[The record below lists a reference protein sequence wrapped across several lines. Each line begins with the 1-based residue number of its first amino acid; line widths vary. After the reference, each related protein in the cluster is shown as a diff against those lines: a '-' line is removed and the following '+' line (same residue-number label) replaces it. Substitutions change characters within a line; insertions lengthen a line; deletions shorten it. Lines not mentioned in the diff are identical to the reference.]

1 MRIMPDTVADLS
13 IQSQNLKIIM
23 SDINQTSGIKSE
35 NTSTLEEMIELLR
48 KMGADESKIA
58 TNMTAFQS
66 QVSAFGEWIAG
77 MAKQPLELDYILIQ
91 PESVELPRADAN
103 FFQSLIY
110 EIKKFFASFFADY
123 DSISAGEDDEKGYTG
138 NLSVWTTSGREQA
151 QIINTIIKNGFTNE
165 TGILVNLKLVAGGTL
180 IPAILAGTAP
190 DVTIDAMTPLEY
202 AIRGAALPLN
212 GFDTFE
218 EVKTRFPE
226 SSFTQLSLYG
236 EVFAIP
242 VSMGVPVMF
251 YRSDILADLGLTVSE
266 TWDDL
271 MSMVPVF
278 EHNKMQVGVLFD
290 FQTFIFQNGA
300 RWWKDDGMRIAFDET
315 PTLDAFETLCNYFTT
330 NSLPIQFNGMN
341 RMKMGE
347 MPIFIGP
354 YTTYNQIV
362 VSAPEISGLWSFA
375 ECPGVLMKDENGNE
389 YVDHTVAATS
399 SGIIMPKT
407 SRDRELS
414 WDFIDWYTSKDPLV
428 DFCNEM
434 VALLGPSAKQAVAN
448 MEAFDSLPWSA
459 KEREVLKN
467 AFYNSKEIEVYP
479 GDYIVA
485 RYYSFAFNAA
495 YNEQKDPS
503 DSLLEY
509 VSLINAELSRKRKE
523 FNLMVAEEWD
533 AVKEFTGLDSY
544 YDTTEGKKSW
554 LNYAKENGIEDYRE
568 WMEDNGISAENYAE
582 WARLSKNGET
592 DKSYKDWVASE

>member
-1 MRIMPDTVADLS
+1 
-13 IQSQNLKIIM
+13 
-23 SDINQTSGIKSE
+23 
-35 NTSTLEEMIELLR
+35 
-48 KMGADESKIA
+48 
-58 TNMTAFQS
+58 
-66 QVSAFGEWIAG
+66 
-77 MAKQPLELDYILIQ
+77 
-91 PESVELPRADAN
+91 
-103 FFQSLIY
+103 
-110 EIKKFFASFFADY
+110 
-123 DSISAGEDDEKGYTG
+123 
-138 NLSVWTTSGREQA
+138 
-151 QIINTIIKNGFTNE
+151 
-165 TGILVNLKLVAGGTL
+165 
-180 IPAILAGTAP
+180 
-190 DVTIDAMTPLEY
+190 MTPLEY

-212 GFDTFE
+212 GFDTFD

-251 YRSDILADLGLTVSE
+251 YRSDILADLGLSVPE

-290 FQTFIFQNGA
+290 FQTFIFQNEA
-300 RWWKDDGMRIAFDET
+300 RWWKDDGMRPAFDET
-315 PTLDAFETLCNYFTT
+315 ATLDAFEKLCNYFTN
-330 NSLPIQFNGMN
+330 NSLPIQFNGMT

-354 YTTYNQIV
+354 YTTYNTIV

-375 ECPGVLMKDENGNE
+375 EVPGVKRIDADGNE

-407 SRDRELS
+407 ARDRELS
-414 WDFIDWYTSKDPLV
+414 WDFIDWYTSKDPQV

-459 KEREVLKN
+459 KERAVLKN
-467 AFYNSKEIEVYP
+467 AFNNSKEIEVYP

-485 RYYSFAFNAA
+485 RYYNFAFNAA

-509 VSLINAELSRKRKE
+509 VSLINSELSRKRRE

-568 WMEDNGISAENYAE
+568 WMEDNGLSAENYAE
-582 WARLSKNGET
+582 WARLTKAGEIT
-592 DKSYKDWVASE
+592 QSYKDWLASD